1 MKETTTAGT
10 RPAGFTQ
17 LSPQAR
23 RLRQRRIARI
33 RKKTGSFLT
42 KLLLFVM
49 LLGFAYVIL
58 YPFFAKITASFM
70 SRDDLYD
77 ATVSLVPRALVLD
90 NYKTVLQ
97 DTPFVKALLN
107 TLLYSTVTAVCAT
120 VSAAL
125 VGYGLGRFRFR
136 GGRLLF
142 ALVVMTMLIPST
154 TLALP
159 QFKLFLEF
167 DVFGLFGLILGKPL
181 ELTNTIW
188 PMVIL
193 SSTCLGFR
201 GGIFVVLMRQYYKN
215 IPNEL
220 VEAAY
225 VDGAGHFRTFVRIVL
240 PMARSMLTV
249 VFILA
254 FAWEWT
260 DTFYSTNLM
269 GATDLLSSAVTDL
282 ATVSISSSSEYY
294 YYYVLANT
302 ALILAIIPL
311 LVIYVIFQ
319 RRIIEGIERSGLV
332 E

>member
-1 MKETTTAGT
+1 MKDGLA
-10 RPAGFTQ
+10 AV
-17 LSPQAR
+17 R
-23 RLRQRRIARI
+23 RALTDSSRLNRVQR
-33 RKKTGSFLT
+33 KTGRFFVNLI
-42 KLLLFVM
+42 LFIL

-58 YPFFAKITASFM
+58 YPFLAKITASFM
-70 SRDDLYD
+70 SESDLYD
-77 ATVSLVPRALVLD
+77 ATVSLVPTRLVLD

-97 DTPFVKALLN
+97 DSPFVRSLLN

-136 GGRLLF
+136 GCNLIF
-142 ALVVMTMLIPST
+142 ALVVITMLIPSQ

-159 QFKLFLEF
+159 LYSAFRYF
-167 DVFGLFGLILGKPL
+167 DVFGIFELTLGHPL
-181 ELTNTIW
+181 ELTNSVA
-188 PMVIL
+188 PLAIL
-193 SSTCLGFR
+193 SITCLGFR

-225 VDGAGHFRTFVRIVL
+225 VDGASPLRTLRQVVL

-269 GATDLLSSAVTDL
+269 GAVDLLPKTVQDL
-282 ATVSISSSSEYY
+282 ATVNISSSSEYY

-311 LVIYVIFQ
+311 LLIYVIFQ
-319 RRIIEGIERSGLV
+319 RQIIEGIERSGLV